1 MEWLLLL
8 LLTEKRG
15 NDRQRKIATAISY
28 TKLAYNVHRLTDCE
42 LYVNNLTTAVD
53 RRSAAPT
60 APLCHGNVV
69 RLGRSNNTTGTRLG
83 PADSTGRYIE
93 KHAR

>member
-8 LLTEKRG
+8 LLTEKKRK
-15 NDRQRKIATAISY
+15 RQTEKNSNY

-53 RRSAAPT
+53 RRLAAPT
-60 APLCHGNVV
+60 APLFHGSVV
-69 RLGRSNNTTGTRLG
+69 RLGRNNNTTGTRLG